1 MGGDERDGKAGL
13 SGRGGWG
20 LQIPFSAPRWTTRPH
35 RSCRCTPG
43 PAHGRHPRSVS
54 RPPSAPCLA
63 TVGQVC
69 SMRDLPGT
77 WIVVRSAAIFSSSP
91 RKGEESLPRVCRSVT
106 WVFWKEVVL
115 LAAFRQ
121 SADSGTPVRPELNG
135 MVRSLHGTECGGPWS
150 YIRLYF
156 FTSFLAHAYTLVIYV
171 NRK

>member
-20 LQIPFSAPRWTTRPH
+20 LQIPFSAPRRTTRPH

-91 RKGEESLPRVCRSVT
+91 RKGEESLPRVCRSVSERC
-106 WVFWKEVVL
+106 KQNYL
-115 LAAFRQ
+115 LPENPSQ

-135 MVRSLHGTECGGPWS
+135 MLRSLHGTECGGPWS
-150 YIRLYF
+150 HIRLS
-156 FTSFLAHAYTLVIYV
+156 SFM
-171 NRK
+171 